1 MAAYCIPRIPGTLY
15 IIPTKNILTDKPQM
29 LMIRRL
35 EKHMEW
41 DEVYK
46 QNYESKAFWN
56 IHWLNSAQCLL
67 ASAKELEPKIAEL
80 WENYRAHSKDKNVRL
95 KADHFQGPYF
105 MLVAFA
111 LENLFKAVLV
121 SERSWQYKQEFREKC
136 QFPKDLKGHDL
147 VALARKANYGFGLEE
162 EDLLR
167 RLTRHAV
174 WEGRYPVPIL
184 YKKSA
189 VAEEFSDGKEHHV
202 SWFGGNDLER
212 LKELVSKV
220 SLYAGVKD
228 A

>member
-1 MAAYCIPRIPGTLY
+1 MP
-15 IIPTKNILTDKPQM
+15 
-29 LMIRRL
+29 L

-56 IHWLNSAQCLL
+56 IHWLNSARCLL
-67 ASAKELEPKIAEL
+67 ASAMELEPKIVEL
-80 WENYRAHSKDKNVRL
+80 WENLRAHSKDKSVLL

-121 SERSWQYKQEFREKC
+121 RENSWEYKQQFRETR
-136 QFPKDLKGHDL
+136 QFPNELKGHDL
-147 VALARKANYGFGLEE
+147 VELARKANYQFDLED

-167 RLTRHAV
+167 RLTRHAF
-174 WEGRYPVPIL
+174 WAGRYPVPL
-184 YKKSA
+184 DYKRSA

-202 SWFGGNDLER
+202 SWFGGSDVDR
-212 LKELVSKV
+212 LKTLISKV
-220 SLYAGVKD
+220 AVYSGLKD